1 MDIKSFK
8 LNDVNVMS
16 KVILT
21 KSEAIGLCSKNFSK
35 VKKGVLERLIKEL
48 MTIPEID
55 QAVQNNNVLPRGNKK
70 PINPQELKNEAAT
83 ITNS

>member
-8 LNDVNVMS
+8 LNDINVMS
-16 KVILT
+16 KIVLT

-35 VKKGVLERLIKEL
+35 VKRSLLERLINEL

-70 PINPQELKNEAAT
+70 PIDPQDLKNEAAT
-83 ITNS
+83 LTNS